1 MNAKYQSIALI
12 EILHMILCKFE
23 KYIKYY
29 YKTKAKE
36 F

>member
-1 MNAKYQSIALI
+1 MNVKYQSITLI
-12 EILHMILCKFE
+12 ETLHMILCKFE
-23 KYIKYY
+23 KYVKYY